1 LSNEYV
7 VDVRN
12 VSHVYSNNIVA
23 LNNVNLKIRR
33 GEFLAIIG
41 HNGSGKTTLA
51 KHINGLLKPTA
62 GEVIVHGMDTR
73 RHSVA
78 EIARKVGYV
87 FQNPD
92 HQICMKTV
100 YDELA
105 FGPRNLGYP
114 EEEVRR
120 IVDDMLALFN
130 LDKYGEAHPF
140 LLSKADRLRI
150 ALCSIL
156 TMKPET
162 LIVDEPTTGQDM
174 RQSYEVMEILKR
186 LNIEGKTVIFITHNM
201 RLVAEYA
208 KRSAIMNNGRIIM
221 DGPTAEVFNKFEAL
235 SLAQLKPPQVTI
247 LASKLVDHFKEFR
260 VLNVDDFLRILR
272 SF

>member
-1 LSNEYV
+1 LSEEYV
-7 VDVRN
+7 VEVRN
-12 VSHVYSNNIVA
+12 VSHVYSNNVVA
-23 LNNVNLKIRR
+23 LSNVDLKISR

-51 KHINGLLKPTA
+51 KHINGLLKPTS

-73 RHSVA
+73 KHSVA

-114 EEEVRR
+114 EDEVRR
-120 IVDDMLALFN
+120 RVDEMLAVFN
-130 LDKYGEAHPF
+130 LDKYRNAHPF

-150 ALCSIL
+150 ALCSVL

-174 RQSYEVMEILKR
+174 RQSYEVMEILKT
-186 LNIEGKTVIFITHNM
+186 LNKEGKTVVFITHNM

-208 KRSAIMNNGRIIM
+208 KRSVVMNNGRILL
-221 DGPTAEVFNKFEAL
+221 DGPTADVFSNFELL
-235 SLAQLKPPQVTI
+235 SKAQLKPPQVTI
-247 LASKLVDHFKEFR
+247 IASKLRGYIKESR
-260 VLNVDDFLRILR
+260 ILNVDDFLRVIEAL
-272 SF
+272 